1 MRVTIHEYQ
10 RSKKKTFAK
19 AATLFWTG
27 YPNQLIADQDEQ
39 TVLTENIEPLFVI
52 DKKGELVLANGGTV
66 STTESTDSQPCQGMI
81 PAVHAEDLGDT
92 DFKRCYDTH
101 LAYMGGAMANG
112 ISSAAMVIALTRAG
126 ALGSYGSG
134 GVSMTTIEESIKDI
148 QQAIGDKPFAVN
160 LLHQPGR
167 PDNELALVELL
178 LKYGVVALEASA
190 FLTLSPAIIY
200 YRLSGLSTSPEGTT
214 RVKNRI
220 IAKIS
225 RPELATLFMQ
235 PADPKIV
242 AELLASGRI
251 SHEQAQLAKHVPVAD
266 DITVEA
272 DSGGHT
278 DNRPMIALLPAIIA
292 LRDRLQTQYGYQQ
305 TIRIGAGGGI
315 STPQAALAAF
325 QMGAAYIVTGSINQ
339 ACVES
344 GTSQRVRQL
353 LAQADMADVVMAP
366 SADMFEM
373 GVKVQVL
380 KKGTMFPMNAQ
391 KLYELYRTYT
401 SLDAIPADERLKL
414 EKRILRKTCD
424 EVWDDVQ
431 VFFGRLDPQQLQK
444 AALDPKHKMA
454 LIFRWYLGKS
464 SGWAIGNVPDRNMD
478 MQIWCGPA
486 MGAFNAWVKDSYLE
500 LPENR
505 QVADVARHIVDGAA
519 YLYRINLL
527 RQTGFKMTNIR
538 ENYVPQPR

>member
-1 MRVTIHEYQ
+1 M
-10 RSKKKTFAK
+10 
-19 AATLFWTG
+19 
-27 YPNQLIADQDEQ
+27 
-39 TVLTENIEPLFVI
+39 FVI
-52 DKKGELVLANGGTV
+52 EHEGKLTLANSGTV
-66 STTESTDSQPCQGMI
+66 STSEGTDSQPCRAVI
-81 PAVHAEDLGDT
+81 PAVQAEDLGDAG
-92 DFKRCYDTH
+92 FKQCYGTH

-112 ISSAAMVIALTRAG
+112 ISSPAMVIALTRAG

-134 GVSMTTIEESIKDI
+134 GMSMAAIEDAIKTI

-160 LLHQPGR
+160 LLHQPGN

-178 LKYGVVALEASA
+178 LKYGVRVLEASA

-200 YRLSGLSTSPEGTT
+200 YRLSGLGTSAEGKTIV
-214 RVKNRI
+214 RNRI

-235 PADPKIV
+235 PADPKMV
-242 AELLASGRI
+242 AELLASGLI
-251 SHEQAQLAKHVPVAD
+251 NHEQAQLAKHIPVAD

-278 DNRPMIALLPAIIA
+278 DNRPLIALLPAIIA
-292 LRDRLQTQYGYQQ
+292 LRDRLQEQYGYPQ
-305 TIRIGAGGGI
+305 TVRIGAGGGI

-344 GTSQRVRQL
+344 GTSERVRQL

-391 KLYELYRTYT
+391 KLYELYRSYP
-401 SLDAIPADERLKL
+401 SLDAIPAEERLKL

-424 EVWDDVQ
+424 EVWVDVQ
-431 VFFGRLDPQQLQK
+431 AFFGRLDPKQLQK

-464 SGWAIGNVPDRNMD
+464 SGWAIGDVPDRHMD

-486 MGAFNAWVKDSYLE
+486 MGAFNAWVKDSCLE
-500 LPENR
+500 SPENR